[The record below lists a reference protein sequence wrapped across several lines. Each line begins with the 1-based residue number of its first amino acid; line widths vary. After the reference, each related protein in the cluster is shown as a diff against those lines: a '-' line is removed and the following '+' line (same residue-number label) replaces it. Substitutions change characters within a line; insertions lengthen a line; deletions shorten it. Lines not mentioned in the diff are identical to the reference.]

1 MKGRT
6 TTASTLAGA
15 ALAIAL
21 ATTVTTVLA
30 HEEHKQVDTKAAAA
44 ASSVR
49 VRFDDAV
56 LTDQTG
62 KARKLKSDLLADR
75 IIVMDFVYT
84 TCTTICPILSANMAR
99 VQDGLDAGARNE
111 VTLVTISVDPARDTP
126 ARLREYGAKFG
137 ARPGWV
143 WLTGPTGRVN
153 EVLRGFDA
161 YSPNFEDHPPQL
173 LVGDTRTG
181 EWTRFFG
188 FADPKAVLARVA
200 ELRGAREKP
209 AHAGQKH

>member
-1 MKGRT
+1 MKGIT
-6 TTASTLAGA
+6 MAATLAGA
-15 ALAIAL
+15 ALTAAL
-21 ATTVTTVLA
+21 AAGATTVDA
-30 HEEHKQVDTKAAAA
+30 HAQHQHVDTKATAG

-56 LTDQTG
+56 LTDQAG
-62 KARKLKSDLLADR
+62 KARKLKSDVLSDR
-75 IIVMDFVYT
+75 IVVMDFVYT

-99 VQDGLDAGARNE
+99 VQDGLDARAREE

-137 ARPGWV
+137 ARAGWV

-161 YSPNFEDHPPQL
+161 YAPNFEDHPPQV
-173 LVGDTRTG
+173 LVGDARSG
-181 EWTRFFG
+181 EWTRFLG
-188 FADPKAVLARVA
+188 FADPQAVLARVA
-200 ELRGAREKP
+200 ELRAARDKP
-209 AHAGQKH
+209 AHAGHKH